1 MREQKGAFIKL
12 PSLLSLPSP
21 RSSRP
26 MCGRFLRLRFRC
38 SWSPGRPS
46 SSGKLSGKPSALS
59 LEPCELG
66 RHFRR
71 KGVRG
76 FFLRFCQVI
85 YGFCGALVLLFKLFG
100 RTLPPLP
107 SPLHFL
113 VNGCYAFV

>member
-38 SWSPGRPS
+38 SWRPGRHS

-71 KGVRG
+71 KGVSV
-76 FFLRFCQVI
+76 FFLCFCEVI
-85 YGFCGALVLLFKLFG
+85 YEFGGAFVLLCNLFG
-100 RTLPPLP
+100 RPRPPLP

-113 VNGCYAFV
+113 VNGCY